1 MTISFFS
8 VSASTVFAM
17 FSFPLLG
24 IHEICSPL
32 LVSFSFLKTLFI
44 AYFHTG
50 TWIILLLKHFQW
62 IHEMEQYSRMFK
74 TITQLHEWYH
84 KANVCGAT
92 TQVKKS
98 KMARTQNFP
107 HDSNLINPVTV
118 QVFFSLSLD
127 LVFFLFLLE
136 VLSVLCT

>member
-92 TQVKKS
+92 TQVKKL
-98 KMARTQNFP
+98 NFTRP
-107 HDSNLINPVTV
+107 SQVPFHIPCHMSTFSFSHKVTTEFQSHYV
-118 QVFFSLSLD
+118 
-127 LVFFLFLLE
+127 LVLLY
-136 VLSVLCT
+136 SFIT